1 MSRNKDADK
10 ALITTAATQLALDTA
25 PYASPAPHED
35 DPLQKALTT
44 LTHLSPLERAA
55 IILSEVLKCDAPDI
69 ASALGCSEEA
79 CHQLLTTL
87 STTTTL
93 SWPKTI
99 TGPENVARALT
110 AITPPLLRIGVT
122 QQSHTINNHPATVF
136 QDRTGR
142 ALNALILT
150 TPHTLTLA
158 INPDDLT
165 HLDPVAEAKATLP
178 DTDAA

>member
-1 MSRNKDADK
+1 VSRNNDVDQAF
-10 ALITTAATQLALDTA
+10 LTTAATRLALDTD
-25 PYASPAPHED
+25 PYASPSPSED

-44 LTHLSPLERAA
+44 LAGLSPLERAA
-55 IILSEVLKCDAPDI
+55 VILSEVLKCDAPDI

-79 CHQLLTTL
+79 CHQLLTAL
-87 STTTTL
+87 SKATPF

-122 QQSHTINNHPATVF
+122 QQSHTINNHPATLF
-136 QDRTGR
+136 RDRTGR

-178 DTDAA
+178 HTDPK